1 MRYNQ
6 ILCYSIAVLLIAG
19 FINDTMATPTFI
31 DHEHRGS
38 FTYSGSADFL
48 NELKTDIRNVLTAE
62 EFRSDDINFIVN
74 QVSVLG
80 GVISASEDYNA
91 FKYVMRAIADYDPDP
106 SVPLVVNDPASL
118 PPEYT
123 VYLRFYILGC
133 LLPQEEPLIIGQDVT
148 CWVGYLEGYRVIT
161 TYVLPVTEG
170 GSFHR
175 VLDMYTTDPS
185 GDEVTIIESDS
196 DHYPFVYLT
205 WPGLMEEITLN
216 EIGEWTVGSTYKSTF
231 RPSDPTEGDIEVIS
245 LNLEVTLMVIP
256 ESIIGVAGIIAGPL
270 AVLAYKLRKK
280 SSK

>member
-19 FINDTMATPTFI
+19 FINDTMATPTYI
-31 DHEHRGS
+31 DHEHRSS
-38 FTYSGSADFL
+38 FTYNGSADFL
-48 NELKTDIRNVLTAE
+48 NKLETDIRNVLTTE
-62 EFRSDDINFIVN
+62 GFRSNDIDFIVN
-74 QVSVLG
+74 QLNMLG
-80 GVISASEDYNA
+80 GVTSASEDYTA

-106 SVPLVVNDPASL
+106 SVPEIVNDPASL

-148 CWVGYLEGYRVIT
+148 CWVVYFQALRMVIT
-161 TYVLPVTEG
+161 DIAPVTG
-170 GSFHR
+170 TI
-175 VLDMYTTDPS
+175 VQQLDMYTIDPS
-185 GDEVTIIESDS
+185 GDEVTIIELDS
-196 DHYPFVYLT
+196 SFRE
-205 WPGLMEEITLN
+205 PGWMEKITLN